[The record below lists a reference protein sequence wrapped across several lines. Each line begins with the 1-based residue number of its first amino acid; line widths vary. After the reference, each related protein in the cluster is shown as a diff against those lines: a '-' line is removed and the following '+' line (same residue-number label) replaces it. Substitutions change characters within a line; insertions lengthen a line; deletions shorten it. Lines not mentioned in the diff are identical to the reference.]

1 MEQRRFT
8 TADLCDEFG
17 SVVRVAEP
25 LFKDYGGVRSFCG
38 QIATVEVFDDNV
50 LVREALESDG
60 GGRVLVVDNK
70 ASTRCALL
78 GEKLAWLAHERGWAG
93 IVVNGGVRDSAETGG
108 VPVGVKAL
116 HAVPRRSGK
125 EGVGDRDVPVGFAGI
140 SFNAGE
146 YLYADADG
154 IVVAARDLL

>member
-50 LVREALESDG
+50 LWCVKPWRAME
-60 GGRVLVVDNK
+60 
-70 ASTRCALL
+70 
-78 GEKLAWLAHERGWAG
+78 GEGC
-93 IVVNGGVRDSAETGG
+93 
-108 VPVGVKAL
+108 
-116 HAVPRRSGK
+116 
-125 EGVGDRDVPVGFAGI
+125 
-140 SFNAGE
+140 
-146 YLYADADG
+146 
-154 IVVAARDLL
+154 